1 MKQQLD
7 KDSKKI
13 YPSPF
18 SFDDAKKELKIKFP
32 GEISGWLLAME
43 SSNKVWWYTYYNTVN
58 QNEVKLSIESRFL
71 RVMLSV
77 SFIHAPEYKMKNS
90 LLTISSFFLYVYPLY
105 YLARIDIS
113 KASGL
118 SGYD

>member
-43 SSNKVWWYTYYNTVN
+43 SSNKVWWCTYYDTVN
-58 QNEVKLSIESRFL
+58 QNEVKVL
-71 RVMLSV
+71 RVHV
-77 SFIHAPEYKMKNS
+77 RAEICRE
-90 LLTISSFFLYVYPLY
+90 
-105 YLARIDIS
+105 
-113 KASGL
+113 
-118 SGYD
+118 

>member
-43 SSNKVWWYTYYNTVN
+43 SSNKVWWYTYYDTIN

-77 SFIHAPEYKMKNS
+77 SFIHAPGYEMKNT
-90 LLTISSFFLYVYPLY
+90 LLTISSFFLYVY
-105 YLARIDIS
+105 YLSWIDIS
-113 KASGL
+113 KTSGL
-118 SGYD
+118 SGYE